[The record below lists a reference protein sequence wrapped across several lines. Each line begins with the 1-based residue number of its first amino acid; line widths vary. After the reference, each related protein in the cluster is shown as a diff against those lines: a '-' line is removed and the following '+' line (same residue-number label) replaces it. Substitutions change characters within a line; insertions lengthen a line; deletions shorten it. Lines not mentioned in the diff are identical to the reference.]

1 MGSFHVKELLYHAI
15 DALLGDAKKLTTD
28 LPDRGVTTL
37 MEQETENRLVHHL
50 LFAYTT
56 NRGKKTEV
64 IQDII
69 PLYNIHASIQS
80 AKAPKEVY
88 LAPSKEPLPYTYENG
103 TISYTIPKLEIHQM
117 VIIQY

>member
-1 MGSFHVKELLYHAI
+1 MGSFHVKELLCHAI
-15 DALLGDAKKLTTD
+15 DALLGDEKILTTD

-80 AKAPKEVY
+80 AKAPKEV
-88 LAPSKEPLPYTYENG
+88 
-103 TISYTIPKLEIHQM
+103 
-117 VIIQY
+117 